1 MNKKLITLCV
11 SALLAGGM
19 VAPSYAAVD
28 TTVEPTS
35 VNWKTGVSDYQYY
48 EIKLQLNGSGEPDYN
63 GIWTIK
69 ANFDGYSLNKTVG
82 EPDGYSLWRVVL
94 HEGTNG
100 TVDGFELVNAY
111 GIPLAVKDNNDGTY
125 SVDKDGSITVFTI
138 TNNKLQAVVK
148 KSNGSNATI
157 YINQSSSNGIEV
169 VTASTDAKT
178 TVALYSPESTSISA
192 DDLKSVF
199 GDHFALQIGKYND
212 KGEFEQYAL
221 EGNAF
226 AGKLYPTSSLF
237 SASSNIK
244 LVKLDEAKGETYLV
258 NESNEVIV
266 LLNDL
271 WNIQNTDLDA
281 GKIVDKLKGYKF
293 ATMTSKELGEALAHD
308 KAESDPSKHII
319 KSYIFRISGINAHI
333 KDIAAPLEV
342 AVKMEMDDDSYDEET
357 WAELLVAGVDET
369 YYLTTAS
376 AAEDKDDTSSTNYL
390 DLSVADY
397 TDAPYNTYVRF
408 GENNFL
414 NAADFWGKAWNI
426 VRDGRTFVPNV
437 ASNGT
442 ASDWIEQEKIG
453 LTVPEGQWILF
464 ESDKKQQWI
473 NRETGEVAE
482 LPFAQLRSTEE
493 ANVYEIVGDATTNQ
507 WVGKYRITEAAV
519 LGGNHTEY
527 FGYDVKESTVGHE
540 QTYKIAMP
548 NKLTGEPAYISMNA
562 VGQVKLTADP
572 TEAINFQ
579 VTKVKTTDNAVIVS
593 DADVDANVDVF
604 QIYNDFMKYD
614 SEKKAWVED
623 VDTISYNRYYFSV
636 DGKYLNFDEK
646 AGNYVLV
653 DSRSDDYKDTPLKDY
668 VEAYIIKEKGGD
680 FVNILNM
687 GDAKTGG
694 SKDFNDLKYPQG
706 ETRLADSDMMYFDY
720 SFGKAYQQENIYDW
734 NANAQ
739 LNLDDNDYNIYR
751 NVAPTAPDTMA
762 IYRTEYQDE
771 FLFEKNDFLGMTV
784 DQRGYN
790 AALFIDTAYV
800 RNNTKKPLFMIG
812 LRPEI
817 TPEYVYCPE
826 HGPNAGCPSL
836 HLDTIPGYVDAD
848 YLTVLADSAAFHAAE
863 LKNEF
868 LANSA
873 YTKLA
878 FIQARHNVDTITVA
892 DDNHKTTIVEGVQ
905 HPMVFA
911 FRIVNQETQDF
922 IIEGVDLADNKAPLS
937 ASNPYVTS
945 WVRWNNGVPVMTDR
959 MEDAEVFNIAGDIE
973 SAPTANEAI
982 EAEATVTVVATD
994 GAVIVKGA
1002 EGKNVIVSTIL
1013 GKVVANETV
1022 NSDNETITAPA
1033 GIVVVS
1039 VDGESFKVAVK

>member
-19 VAPSYAAVD
+19 VAPSYAALNV
-28 TTVEPTS
+28 TVVEAPVTFAQAS
-35 VNWKTGVSDYQYY
+35 AETNFQYY
-48 EIKLQLNGSGEPDYN
+48 VLKMHDVPGTPSMNDWCIKGYYN
-63 GIWTIK
+63 NYELTD
-69 ANFDGYSLNKTVG
+69 AAVNEL
-82 EPDGYSLWRVVL
+82 DGYSLWKIVE
-94 HEGTNG
+94 HKNANG
-100 TVDGFELVNAY
+100 KRDGFQFVNAY
-111 GIPLAVKDNNDGTY
+111 GIPLAINPDTEKLDKNG
-125 SVDKDGSITVFTI
+125 SVTVF
-138 TNNKLQAVVK
+138 NLNA
-148 KSNGSNATI
+148 NGVLYAATSKGNM
-157 YINQSSSNGIEV
+157 YVYYTSAGVNTPNLG
-169 VTASTDAKT
+169 VTTSTSVATTTEAFALASTA
-178 TVALYSPESTSISA
+178 ISA
-192 DDLKSVF
+192 SDLTSVF

-212 KGEFEQYAL
+212 KGEFEEYAL

-226 AGKLYPTSSLF
+226 VGKLYPTMDITVSDASGSL
-237 SASSNIK
+237 
-244 LVKLDEAKGETYLV
+244 LDTPNTTYGETYLV
-258 NESNEVIV
+258 NENNEVIV
-266 LLNDL
+266 LLNDV
-271 WNIQNTDLDA
+271 WDIQSTDLDA
-281 GKIVDKLKGYKF
+281 ARNLKGYKF
-293 ATMTSKELGEALAHD
+293 TTMTSKELGEALLKD
-308 KAESDPSKHII
+308 KNESDPSKHII

-342 AVKMEMDDDSYDEET
+342 AVKMNMTSNPSGTPLAYPADT

-369 YYLTTAS
+369 YYLTTAT
-376 AAEDKDDTSSTNYL
+376 AGTSGNIN
-390 DLSVADY
+390 LSEPSY
-397 TDAPYNTYVRF
+397 TPETYVRF
-408 GENNFL
+408 GENNYVSAT
-414 NAADFWGKAWNI
+414 NFWGKAWNI
-426 VRDGRTFVPNV
+426 VREADEKTIVPNLTNSWV
-437 ASNGT
+437 
-442 ASDWIEQEKIG
+442 EKEKIG

-464 ESDKKQQWI
+464 ETDEKKQEWI
-473 NRETGEVAE
+473 NRETGAVAQ
-482 LPFAQLRSTEE
+482 LPFSQLRYTDE
-493 ANVYEIVGDATTNQ
+493 ANVYEIVNGDFKGT
-507 WVGKYRITEAAV
+507 YRITEAAV

-527 FGYDVKESTVGHE
+527 FGYDVKESTAGHE
-540 QTYKIAMP
+540 QTYKIALP
-548 NKLTGEPAYISMNA
+548 NKLTGEPAYISMDA
-562 VGQVKLTADP
+562 VGQVELTADP
-572 TEAINFQ
+572 TKAVNFQ
-579 VTKVKTTDNAVIVS
+579 VTKVKTTDNLVIVS
-593 DADVDANVDVF
+593 DADRDANVDVF
-604 QIYNDFMKYD
+604 MIENDFMKYD
-614 SEKKAWVED
+614 EEKKAWVEAK
-623 VDTISYNRYYFSV
+623 DTVSFNRYYFSV
-636 DGKYLNFDEK
+636 DGKYLNFNEDL
-646 AGNYVLV
+646 GNYELV
-653 DSRSDDYKDTPLKDY
+653 DSRSEDYKDVPLKDY

-687 GDAKTGG
+687 GDVDAG
-694 SKDFNDLKYPQG
+694 SMDFDKLTKKDG
-706 ETRLADSDMMYFDY
+706 TTRLANSEMLYFDF
-720 SFGKAYQQENIYDW
+720 SFGKAYQQKDIYAW
-734 NANAQ
+734 QANGQ

-800 RNNTKKPLFMIG
+800 RNNTEKPLFMIG
-812 LRPEI
+812 LRPEF

-863 LKNEF
+863 LQNEF

-911 FRIVNQETQDF
+911 FRIVNQETKDF
-922 IIEGVDLADNKAPLS
+922 IIEGVDLKENKKEYHPVD
-937 ASNPYVTS
+937 NPYVTS

-1022 NSDNETITAPA
+1022 NSDNETIAAPA